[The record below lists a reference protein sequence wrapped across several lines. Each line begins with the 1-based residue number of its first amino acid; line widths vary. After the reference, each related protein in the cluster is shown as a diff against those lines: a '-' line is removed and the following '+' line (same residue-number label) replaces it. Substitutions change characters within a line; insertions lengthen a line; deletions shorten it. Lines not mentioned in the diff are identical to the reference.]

1 MTVEGSVHDSLLPKL
16 RAGRCQVAPAR
27 SPSGV
32 RVHVDRH
39 THVCSGSARRGFR
52 LQPSIPAR
60 WSGAQGKHA
69 PRACTCRTRR
79 VALAGPRACVRRL
92 APAAGLPPAG
102 AAAQVRRSHRCRRSS
117 LHVDERRSSKVRSY
131 HRTRT
136 RLERRRCARAP
147 CSLLL
152 PPVPRVRRSKTAVQ
166 RISSCFVRRA
176 GGPGAALDPR
186 RSVRDRRCS
195 PCKSSS
201 FAAPACARCVFVD
214 SLQPHSSP
222 VSYTPPLIVPSNL

>member
-1 MTVEGSVHDSLLPKL
+1 MTGAQQPVSSISANIQPRFLEA
-16 RAGRCQVAPAR
+16 RPAR
-27 SPSGV
+27 K
-32 RVHVDRH
+32 
-39 THVCSGSARRGFR
+39 A
-52 LQPSIPAR
+52 A
-60 WSGAQGKHA
+60 HA
-69 PRACTCRTRR
+69 PPACTCRTRR
-79 VALAGPRACVRRL
+79 VAAAGPRTCARRL

-117 LHVDERRSSKVRSY
+117 LHVHERRSSKVRSY

-136 RLERRRCARAP
+136 RLERRRRARAP

-186 RSVRDRRCS
+186 RSVLDRRCS
-195 PCKSSS
+195 PCKSSF
-201 FAAPACARCVFVD
+201 FAAPANKISC
-214 SLQPHSSP
+214 
-222 VSYTPPLIVPSNL
+222 IVPASRHKHTC